1 MPRQAAAPVAEV
13 YAELI
18 DVRVQLH
25 QVAGVYRVLF
35 VGLGWHP
42 QSLGRDRD
50 AALARVLGMH
60 SYGPAE
66 LEMVRQAIRV
76 NP

>member
-1 MPRQAAAPVAEV
+1 MPKQAAAPIAEV
-13 YAELI
+13 YAERI
-18 DVRVQLH
+18 DLRVQLH
-25 QVAGVYRVLF
+25 QMAGVYRVQF

-42 QSLGRDRD
+42 QPLGRDRD

-66 LEMVRQAIRV
+66 LEMVRRAIRE